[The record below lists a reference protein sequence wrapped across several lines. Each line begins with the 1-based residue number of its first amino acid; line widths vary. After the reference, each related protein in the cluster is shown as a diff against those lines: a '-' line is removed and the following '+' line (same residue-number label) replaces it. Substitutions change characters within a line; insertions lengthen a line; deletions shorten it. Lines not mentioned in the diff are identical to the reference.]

1 MSSYLKLL
9 SLCVVFMEVVILFAH
24 YSLPLKNPQNES
36 GEEIFLE
43 ILKCYASGARCS
55 NSIVRE

>member
-1 MSSYLKLL
+1 M
-9 SLCVVFMEVVILFAH
+9 ILFAH

-36 GEEIFLE
+36 GEEIFLD